1 MIMITAGDESLCL
14 SGSMVGENIFP
25 AINMKSLMRYNLE

>member
-14 SGSMVGENIFP
+14 SGCMVGENIFTS
-25 AINMKSLMRYNLE
+25 INMKSLMRYNLE